1 MNPNATLEEQAMAVA
16 HLNHPAKTLDGFFQ
30 DGTFLKLREVTLR
43 YALAPR
49 FANMLRAR
57 NADIVLTA
65 RNLGTWTNYRGL
77 DPENDFLVTST
88 TTRDLPQ
95 DFQTAGPASYYILR
109 MSLGF

>member
-1 MNPNATLEEQAMAVA
+1 MAVA
-16 HLNHPAKTLDGFFQ
+16 LLNHPAKTLDGFFQ